1 MFFTCLWVHDLY
13 ILYKHNKICLILQKK
28 KKTKTKNKICLIL
41 CHFKPKRIQIVYED
55 LRFGLIP
62 SLPMDNESQ
71 KISHFFSYLVFLLS
85 VLYISSVF
93 RRLRVIS
100 SLKLGILFNGIFK
113 FPFSI

>member
-28 KKTKTKNKICLIL
+28 KQKQKTKYALF

-55 LRFGLIP
+55 FRFGLIP